1 MEERNESQLKT
12 FNTAKK
18 FAEEVLF
25 PLMFDFKKFQ
35 RQANFGSHVLEE
47 ALDVS
52 EEIREIQ
59 RFNGLKAMGETC
71 HDLLYSISS
80 TVKLKGNKEE
90 VKKLDELIIFT
101 DKIKLTFY
109 EYKGR
114 FFKQVYK
121 DAKLIEV
128 LDRSY
133 FEKMKDII
141 DVVYVNTEI
150 LMTRNKLLFADSNDE
165 FKSDA
170 ELMDQ
175 IKKEYM
181 EY

>member
-1 MEERNESQLKT
+1 MENREDNSLKT

-25 PLMFDFKKFQ
+25 PLMFDFKRFQ
-35 RQANFGSHVLEE
+35 RQANFGSHILDD
-47 ALDVS
+47 ALQVS

-59 RFNGLKAMGETC
+59 RFNGLKAMAETC
-71 HDLLYSISS
+71 HDLLFSIYS
-80 TVKLKGNKEE
+80 TVKLKGNKDEI
-90 VKKLDELIIFT
+90 KKLEELIVLINQVKIIFY
-101 DKIKLTFY
+101 D
-109 EYKGR
+109 YKER
-114 FFKQVYK
+114 FFKQMYK
-121 DAKLIEV
+121 ETQLIEV
-128 LDRSY
+128 IDRIY
-133 FEKMKDII
+133 FDKIRNII
-141 DVVYVNTEI
+141 DAIYVNIEI

-175 IKKEYM
+175 IKREYQ